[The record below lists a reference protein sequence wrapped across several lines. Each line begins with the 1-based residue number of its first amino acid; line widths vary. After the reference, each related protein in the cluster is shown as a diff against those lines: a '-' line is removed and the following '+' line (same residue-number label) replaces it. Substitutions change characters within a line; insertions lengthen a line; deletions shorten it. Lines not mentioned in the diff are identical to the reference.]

1 MNREQLVEAL
11 DLKID
16 ALMAATAGT
25 STPDPLVR
33 IAAELRTLPSDGF
46 RNGLREQLVERAES
60 LDSYKHATSAA
71 TDEFTFSQPDLAPAF
86 SRQQFGALPA
96 DPRNFLLSFLSHAAL
111 VAFIASGIWAVH
123 SPVVRNRI
131 LTSEL
136 TYEPLPV
143 GDLAPHGGGG
153 GGDHSAIQASRGT
166 PPKFSDEQLAPP
178 AIVVRSETPKLPAPA
193 TVLGPPDLKL
203 PQSNQIG
210 DLFSPNTV
218 MPSNGV
224 GSRGGIGDNSGTG
237 IGPGDGAGVGLGS
250 LAGYGGGVYRPGK
263 GVSAPR
269 ALYDPDPEYSD
280 EARRAKYQGNVL
292 LSVIVDAGGHVR
304 EIQVA
309 RSLGMGLDEK
319 AIEAVKKWKFAPGM
333 KDGHPVAVQVSVEVN
348 FRLY

>member
-1 MNREQLVEAL
+1 MNREQLAEEL
-11 DLKID
+11 DLKVD
-16 ALMAATAGT
+16 ALMAPGTDT
-25 STPDPLVR
+25 STPDPLLQL
-33 IAAELRTLPSDGF
+33 ADELRMLPSEDF
-46 RNGLREQLVERAES
+46 RGGLREQLMEKAES
-60 LDSYKHATSAA
+60 LEFHQNASIAR
-71 TDEFTFSQPDLAPAF
+71 DEFTFTQPDLTPAF

-136 TYEPLPV
+136 TYEPLTV
-143 GDLAPHGGGG
+143 GDMAPHGGGG

-166 PPKFSDEQLAPP
+166 PPKFSDQQLAPP
-178 AIVVRSETPKLPAPA
+178 AIVVRSEAPRLQA
-193 TVLGPPDLKL
+193 SPTVLGPPDLKL

-210 DLFSPNTV
+210 DLFSPSV

-237 IGPGDGAGVGLGS
+237 IGPGDGGGVGSGS
-250 LAGYGGGVYRPGK
+250 RAGYGGAVYRPGN
-263 GVSAPR
+263 GVSAPH

-280 EARRAKYQGNVL
+280 EARRAKYQGNVI
-292 LSVIVDAGGHVR
+292 LSLVVDASGHVR
-304 EIQVA
+304 DIRVA
-309 RSLGMGLDEK
+309 RSVGMGLDEK
-319 AIEAVKKWKFAPGM
+319 AIEAVQKWKFAPGM
-333 KDGHPVAVQVSVEVN
+333 KDGRPVAVQVSVEVN

>member
-1 MNREQLVEAL
+1 MNREQLAEDL
-11 DLKID
+11 DVKITG
-16 ALMAATAGT
+16 LMTANADT
-25 STPDPLVR
+25 NTPDPLLQ
-33 IAAELRTLPSDGF
+33 IAAELRTLPSSDF
-46 RNGLREQLVERAES
+46 RSALRDELLERAES
-60 LDSYKHATSAA
+60 LELVSTGTDSEPPTLSFGRPEL
-71 TDEFTFSQPDLAPAF
+71 TPSFSQP
-86 SRQQFGALPA
+86 QFAALPA
-96 DPRNFLLSFLSHAAL
+96 DPRNFLFSFLSHVAV
-111 VAFIASGIWAVH
+111 VAFIASGIWVGH
-123 SPVVRNRI
+123 VTVVRHQTVTSD
-131 LTSEL
+131 LTF
-136 TYEPLPV
+136 TPLPV
-143 GDLAPHGGGG
+143 GDIAPHGGGG
-153 GGDHSAIQASRGT
+153 GGDHSKVQASRGT
-166 PPKFSDEQLAPP
+166 PPEFSDEQKAPP
-178 AIVVRSETPKLPAPA
+178 AIVVRNETPKLPAPA

-224 GSRGGIGDNSGTG
+224 GSHGGIGDNSGTG
-237 IGPGDGAGVGLGS
+237 IGPGDGAGVGPGS
-250 LAGYGGGVYRPGK
+250 LAGYGGGVYRPGR

-292 LSVIVDAGGHVR
+292 LSLIVDATGHVR